1 MVLDFFAGISV
12 RSVDLSTSCVE
23 KCVVVKTYPL
33 DSPRQPWQVAG
44 MFLRKL
50 RVQKDGKEHRYWSL
64 VETVRTPDGP
74 RQRTL
79 CYLGELNSS
88 TRARWQKTVEVFNE
102 QGESTQLKLFPAEAA
117 APEYPSVARVLVKKV
132 RVERTR
138 RFGDCYLGLELWKRL
153 GLEEFF
159 ARHLDQEF
167 ADVPWSRVAAVLAIN
182 RLCDPGSELAIER
195 HWYPGT
201 ALDDLLHIGT
211 GKIND
216 TRLYRCLDRL
226 LPLKTKI
233 EQHLKQRFGELFQAE
248 FDVLLYDLT
257 STYVEGTAEEN
268 PMMRRGYSRDHRPD
282 CEQLV
287 LALIVNADGFPFS
300 YELFDGN
307 RADVSTVE
315 TILRTVERKHG
326 KARRVWIFDRGV
338 VSEENL
344 MAIRKRG
351 GQYLVG
357 TPRSKLKQFEQ
368 ELLKDDFEKI
378 RPEVEVKQIRIPG
391 GEETYIL
398 CRTAG
403 RKEKEKAIRSRFVA
417 KIEKALAG
425 LEKRITAGKLR
436 DRFKMERNLGRIQ
449 ASHPQ
454 VADLYEMAVQD
465 SKEGPR
471 LVWRQ
476 KPEQQQWL
484 EAREGAYLLRTNLTV
499 DGAAD
504 LWKKYMQL
512 TEVEAAFRSLKSEL
526 KIRPLFHQ
534 LERRVKAHV
543 LVAFLGYALLVT
555 LKHLL
560 KRSASE
566 YSPAQALKR
575 LSELYSVDIVLPT
588 VEGREICLRRITKRE
603 NDQEELLQQLR
614 VELPER
620 LEPIQILKCSADSAI
635 A

>member
-1 MVLDFFAGISV
+1 
-12 RSVDLSTSCVE
+12 
-23 KCVVVKTYPL
+23 
-33 DSPRQPWQVAG
+33 
-44 MFLRKL
+44 MFLRQHH
-50 RVQKDGKEHRYWSL
+50 RSKDGKEHGYWSL

-74 RQRTL
+74 RQRTI
-79 CYLGELNSS
+79 CYLGELNGSAQ
-88 TRARWQKTVEVFNE
+88 ARWQKTIEVFNE
-102 QGESTQLKLFPAEAA
+102 QGEHTQLKLFPNDAEL
-117 APEYPSVARVLVKKV
+117 PDDPSVARVLVKKV

-159 ARHLDQEF
+159 TRHLDQEF

-201 ALDDLLHIGT
+201 ALDDLLHIEA

-257 STYVEGTAEEN
+257 STYVEGAAEEN

-287 LALIVNADGFPFS
+287 LALIVNVDGFPFS

-307 RADVSTVE
+307 RADVSTIE
-315 TILRTVERKHG
+315 AILRTVERKHG

-344 MAIRKRG
+344 VAIRKRG

-391 GEETYIL
+391 GQETYIL

-417 KIEKALAG
+417 KIEKALTG
-425 LEKRITAGKLR
+425 LEKRIAEGKLKDR
-436 DRFKMERNLGRIQ
+436 DKMFIRLGRIQ

-454 VADLYEMAVQD
+454 VADLYEMAVKD
-465 SKEGPR
+465 SQEGPR

-476 KPEQQQWL
+476 KPEQQQWI
-484 EAREGAYLLRTNLTV
+484 EAREGAYLLRTNLTA
-499 DGAAD
+499 DSAAE

-566 YSPAQALKR
+566 YSPTQALKR

-588 VEGREICLRRITKRE
+588 VEGREIEIWLRRITKRE
-603 NDQEELLQQLR
+603 DDQERLLNQLHL
-614 VELPER
+614 ELPER
-620 LEPIQILKCSADSAI
+620 LQPIQILKCSADSAI

>member
-1 MVLDFFAGISV
+1 
-12 RSVDLSTSCVE
+12 
-23 KCVVVKTYPL
+23 
-33 DSPRQPWQVAG
+33 
-44 MFLRKL
+44 MFLREHQRL
-50 RVQKDGKEHRYWSL
+50 KDGKEHGYWSL
-64 VETVRTPDGP
+64 VETIRTADGP

-79 CYLGELNSS
+79 CYLGELNGSAH
-88 TRARWQKTVEVFNE
+88 ARWQKTVEVFNE
-102 QGESTQLKLFPAEAA
+102 QGETTQLKLFPSEAEASDE
-117 APEYPSVARVLVKKV
+117 PNVARVLVKKI

-138 RFGDCYLGLELWKRL
+138 RFGDSYLGLELWKEL
-153 GLEEFF
+153 GLAEFL
-159 ARHLDQEF
+159 ARHLDIDD
-167 ADVPWSRVAAVLAIN
+167 ADVPWSRIAAVLAIN
-182 RLCDPGSELAIER
+182 RLCDPGSELAVEQ
-195 HWYPGT
+195 HWYPST
-201 ALDDLLHIGT
+201 ALDDLLHIAK

-257 STYVEGTAEEN
+257 STYVEGAAEAN

-287 LALIVNADGFPFS
+287 LALIVNQDGFPFS

-307 RADVSTVE
+307 RADVSTIE
-315 TILRTVERKHG
+315 AILRTVERKHG

-344 MAIRKRG
+344 VAIRKRG
-351 GQYLVG
+351 GEYLVG

-403 RKEKEKAIRSRFVA
+403 RKEKEKAIRNRFVA

-425 LEKRITAGKLR
+425 LRKRIAEGKLR

-512 TEVEAAFRSLKSEL
+512 TEVEAAFRTLKSEL
-526 KIRPLFHQ
+526 AIRPLFHQ
-534 LERRVKAHV
+534 LEKRVKAHV
-543 LVAFLGYALLVT
+543 LVAFLGYALQVT

-566 YSPAQALKR
+566 YSPAEALKWLAEIR
-575 LSELYSVDIVLPT
+575 SVDIVLPT
-588 VEGREICLRRITKRE
+588 VEGREIWLRRITKLDEQQQRI
-603 NDQEELLQQLR
+603 LQQLR
-614 VELPER
+614 LQLPER
-620 LEPIQILKCSADSAI
+620 LEPIQIQKCSADSAI